1 MFFITESRPLAQ
13 DDTKKI
19 IIKTVIVAVI
29 AIIAFVSIVTYLY
42 YPPFDANE
50 SDSGDRDDDDSG
62 DETGGIW
69 TPTNCSV
76 SKQSFATNFKVPNTK
91 ILKCGYDFK
100 F

>member
-1 MFFITESRPLAQ
+1 MFLITESRQLAQ

-29 AIIAFVSIVTYLY
+29 AILVFVSVVTYLY

-50 SDSGDRDDDDSG
+50 TDSNDRDDDDSSE
-62 DETGGIW
+62 ETGGSW

-76 SKQSFATNFKVPNTK
+76 SKQILVTNLKVPNLK
-91 ILKCGYDFK
+91 IFKCDYDFK